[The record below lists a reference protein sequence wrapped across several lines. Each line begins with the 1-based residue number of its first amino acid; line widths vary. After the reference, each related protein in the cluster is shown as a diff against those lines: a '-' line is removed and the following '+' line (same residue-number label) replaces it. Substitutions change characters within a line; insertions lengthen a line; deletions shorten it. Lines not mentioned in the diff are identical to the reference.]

1 MKELKHYTFLPL
13 LEFTL
18 SKEEMEELKNLLIN
32 STLIKLEEDLAYLQ
46 RMYREEKEKVVK
58 IVSEKKLI
66 EAFTFVENVKGEDL
80 LKKPWGPDSD
90 LRIKMNIF
98 YLYYY
103 MIKEAV

>member
-1 MKELKHYTFLPL
+1 MQ
-13 LEFTL
+13 
-18 SKEEMEELKNLLIN
+18 ELKNLLIN

-46 RMYREEKEKVVK
+46 RMYREEKEKVTK

-66 EAFTFVENVKGEDL
+66 ESFTFVENVKGEDL
-80 LKKPWGPDSD
+80 LQKPWEPDSD

-103 MIKEAV
+103 MIKETV

>member
-1 MKELKHYTFLPL
+1 MEQKLSTSQPQS
-13 LEFTL
+13 EFMPF
-18 SKEEMEELKNLLIN
+18 KRKMEELKNLLIN

-66 EAFTFVENVKGEDL
+66 EAFTFIENVKGEDL
-80 LKKPWGPDSD
+80 LKKPWEPDSD
-90 LRIKMNIF
+90 LRIKINIF

>member
-1 MKELKHYTFLPL
+1 
-13 LEFTL
+13 
-18 SKEEMEELKNLLIN
+18 MEELKNLLIN

-58 IVSEKKLI
+58 IVPEKKLL
-66 EAFTFVENVKGEDL
+66 EAFSFVENVKGEDL
-80 LKKPWGPDSD
+80 LQKPWEPDSD
-90 LRIKMNIF
+90 LRIKINIF